1 MRNFVPVMLTL
12 LVALCLSILPMPEWT
27 GWARPAWV
35 LMVLIYWTMVLPYQV
50 NVSIAWVS
58 GLMLDILTGTM
69 LGEHALAMTIVVYLV
84 YRLHRR
90 LNMYPMIQQALS
102 VLIFVLIYQLIIYMT
117 QGVVGQVPQ
126 SHLYWVS
133 SLTSFLLWPWLAV
146 LMRDYCHWFRLNLT
160 K

>member
-1 MRNFVPVMLTL
+1 MRNLVPILLTL
-12 LVALCLSILPMPEWT
+12 LTALCLSMLPMPEST

-35 LMVLIYWTMVLPYQV
+35 LMVLVYWTMIMPYQV
-50 NVSIAWVS
+50 NVGIAWAA
-58 GLMLDILTGTM
+58 GLMLDVLTGTM
-69 LGEHALAMTIVVYLV
+69 LGEHALALTIVVYLV

-102 VLIFVLIYQLIIYMT
+102 VLIFVLIYQAILYVI
-117 QGVVGQVPQ
+117 QGFVGQAPHSQ
-126 SHLYWVS
+126 LYWLS

-146 LMRDYCHWFRLNLT
+146 LMRDYCYWFRLNLA